1 MQNRTLRNRISL
13 LLNKILNLFFA
24 LCVCIVIFI
33 LLQIFCFA
41 SFHIPSDSMEPT
53 LKVGDNII
61 VNKLTMG
68 ARLFN
73 VATALNKE
81 EITIC
86 RLPSIGK
93 VKRNDVL
100 VFNFP
105 YSRQPTDNITF
116 DIMKYYVKR
125 CIALPGDTLEI
136 KDGFFKIRGLN
147 ESYGNADSQKYIS
160 TLSEENS
167 NGVAFRT
174 YPWNEVIKWTVR
186 NFGPLSVPAKKQIM
200 KMDSIN
206 FILYHRLISWEQKKK
221 LTVVD
226 DVVYLGDSIIHSY
239 QFKENYYF
247 MAGDKLDNS
256 QDSRYWGLLPESYIV
271 GKASF
276 VWKSKDPVTGK
287 MRWERIFKKIK

>member
-1 MQNRTLRNRISL
+1 MQNRTIRNRISL

-41 SFHIPSDSMEPT
+41 SFHIPSDSMEPA

-61 VNKLTMG
+61 VNKLIMG

-73 VATALNKE
+73 VVAALNKE
-81 EITIC
+81 EITIR
-86 RLPSIGK
+86 RLPDMSK

-105 YSRQPTDNITF
+105 YSRQSTDNITF

-147 ESYGNADSQKYIS
+147 IICGNVDSQKYIS

-174 YPWNEVIKWTVR
+174 YPWDEAIKWTVR
-186 NFGPLSVPAKKQIM
+186 DFGPLSVPAKKQIM

-221 LTVVD
+221 LTVED

-247 MAGDKLDNS
+247 MAGDRLENS

-276 VWKSKDPVTGK
+276 IWKSEDKATGK
-287 MRWERIFKKIK
+287 IHWNRIFKKIV